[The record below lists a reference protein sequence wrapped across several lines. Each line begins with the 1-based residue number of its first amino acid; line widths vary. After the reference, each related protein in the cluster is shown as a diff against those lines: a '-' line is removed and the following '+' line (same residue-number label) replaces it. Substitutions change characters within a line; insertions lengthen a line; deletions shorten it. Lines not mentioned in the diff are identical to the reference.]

1 MLREGAWSVRKSSG
15 KKLYWKFWEQIGTG
29 RKKCAWRLCYA
40 VQGDLKPYL
49 QFYGTT
55 ALFPPLPLCCH
66 APEGAG
72 VVPRE
77 PLCLQKSEM
86 VQSSLTACLSCSEME
101 MAVLLPS
108 TTLLWIK
115 SQNQLCGA
123 KFLVW
128 PITVVWGPIFELCLR
143 SMNARHQINTEKIQH
158 LPCTWFSN
166 SRLMQL

>member
-1 MLREGAWSVRKSSG
+1 MPGLSESLLEKSCT
-15 KKLYWKFWEQIGTG
+15 LLVTYTNMKFWEQIGTG

-72 VVPRE
+72 VVPGE

-108 TTLLWIK
+108 TTLLWIE

-123 KFLVW
+123 KFLVLAHNCGLG
-128 PITVVWGPIFELCLR
+128 TNF
-143 SMNARHQINTEKIQH
+143 
-158 LPCTWFSN
+158 
-166 SRLMQL
+166 